1 MKSVCFAAA
10 LALLTAGCTSTSSPA
25 NDLSV
30 PPGTPGTNSYTLSM
44 PNGAMPTDAGSRPPR
59 LTVGTSYSDTQLILP
74 WFLNDVINF
83 VNYR

>member
-1 MKSVCFAAA
+1 MKSLCFAAVVVVF
-10 LALLTAGCTSTSSPA
+10 TAGCTSSSPPA
-25 NDLSV
+25 NPQAAYDANAYMLHG
-30 PPGTPGTNSYTLSM
+30 PGGVAS
-44 PNGAMPTDAGSRPPR
+44 ADAASRPPR